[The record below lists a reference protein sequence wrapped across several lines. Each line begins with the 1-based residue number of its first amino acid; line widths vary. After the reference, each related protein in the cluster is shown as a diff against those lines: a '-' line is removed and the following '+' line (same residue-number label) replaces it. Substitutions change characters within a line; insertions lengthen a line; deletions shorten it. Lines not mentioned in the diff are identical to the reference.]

1 MPAVCSRIL
10 LIALLILA
18 SCAHMGSGSRE
29 VSLRL
34 DLAEAYIANRKPQL
48 AMQELMAIADRA
60 EGLKRYHFDLGLAY
74 FALDQV
80 DDARK
85 AFARTVELDP
95 EYGEGWNNLGRVL
108 EAQGKW
114 EEAKAAYEKAIA
126 ILTYATPE
134 LAATNLAR
142 LLLRHG
148 QADQA
153 EAMARLAIRRNW
165 LYTPGYLL
173 LAQIQE
179 GKGGLAAAQAT
190 LEEGLAANLN
200 AVALKLALGEN
211 ILRQGKTAEA
221 KAQFHAIVKNHPGT
235 PEAKVAQDYL
245 DILPEGK

>member
-1 MPAVCSRIL
+1 MPIVCCRIL
-10 LIALLILA
+10 LFCLLLLTA
-18 SCAHMGSGSRE
+18 CAHTASTARE

-48 AMQELMAIADRA
+48 AMQELMAIADQA
-60 EGLKRYHFDLGLAY
+60 SGLKRYHFDLGLTY
-74 FALDQV
+74 FALDKLDEAQ
-80 DDARK
+80 K
-85 AFARTVELDP
+85 AFARTVEIDP
-95 EYGEGWNNLGRVL
+95 QYGEGWNNLGRVL
-108 EAQGKW
+108 EAQSQW
-114 EEAKAAYEKAIA
+114 EEAKEAYEKAIS

-134 LAATNLAR
+134 LAASNLSR
-142 LLLRHG
+142 LLLRRG
-148 QADQA
+148 ETDQA

-165 LYTPGYLL
+165 LYTPAYLL
-173 LAQIQE
+173 LANIQE
-179 GKGGLAAAQAT
+179 NRGDLAAAQAT

-245 DILPEGK
+245 DILPQGR